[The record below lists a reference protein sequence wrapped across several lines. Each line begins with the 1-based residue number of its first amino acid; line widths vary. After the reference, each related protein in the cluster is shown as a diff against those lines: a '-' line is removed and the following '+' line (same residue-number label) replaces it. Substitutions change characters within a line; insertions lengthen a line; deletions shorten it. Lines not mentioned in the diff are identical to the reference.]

1 MARATGGGVLV
12 ANPIHGMW
20 INSMT
25 RGSVV
30 RFQTIRLT
38 SKGKH
43 LRSVLLSLVVFA
55 ELAEEVAIE
64 YGGWGIS

>member
-1 MARATGGGVLV
+1 V
-12 ANPIHGMW
+12 ANPVSGMW

-30 RFQTIRLT
+30 KFQIISLT
-38 SKGKH
+38 SKGRL

-55 ELAEEVAIE
+55 ELAEEVAIDYE
-64 YGGWGIS
+64 GWGIGKML